1 MNKGV
6 NSACDLTLS
15 FVVPYGFMCVGLSFR
30 VTLRMGSCFIKKVYP
45 PGTGTHGRGLARTL
59 VGPGFLDFLFPQAS
73 QASPL
78 DTPGIMVAA
87 EPMLAE

>member
-30 VTLRMGSCFIKKVYP
+30 VTLRMGSCFIKKSVSSWDRH
-45 PGTGTHGRGLARTL
+45 TWQ
-59 VGPGFLDFLFPQAS
+59 GPGQDFGRSRSFRLSVPTGQS
-73 QASPL
+73 GLPS
-78 DTPGIMVAA
+78 
-87 EPMLAE
+87 